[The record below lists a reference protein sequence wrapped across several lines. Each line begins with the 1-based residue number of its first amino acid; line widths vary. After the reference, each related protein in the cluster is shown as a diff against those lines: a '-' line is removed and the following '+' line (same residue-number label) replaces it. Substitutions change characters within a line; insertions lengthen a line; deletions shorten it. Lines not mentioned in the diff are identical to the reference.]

1 MEGLWQIPGMSAA
14 AAKSYAWFNS
24 RTERPG
30 HEVKQDRFRLV
41 ADKIEADPTLLEIPL
56 ANIDRWLPVSQSSAK
71 RLEQWRGIILEAK
84 ASPAGMEKLL
94 ALLRDQSAEAI
105 FLKEF
110 APFPGVLNS
119 EERSRLSWSS
129 AH

>member
-1 MEGLWQIPGMSAA
+1 MSAA

-30 HEVKQDRFRLV
+30 HEVMVDVFRFT
-41 ADKIEADPTLLEIPL
+41 ADKIEADPSLLEIPL
-56 ANIDRWLPVSQSSAK
+56 ANIDRWLLVSQSSAK
-71 RLEQWRGIILEAK
+71 RLEQWRSIILEAQ
-84 ASPAGMEKLL
+84 ASVTGMQKLL

-110 APFPGVLNS
+110 APFPGVLTKA
-119 EERSRLSWSS
+119 ERAQFQWTS

>member
-1 MEGLWQIPGMSAA
+1 MSAA
-14 AAKSYAWFNS
+14 AATSYAWFNS

-41 ADKIEADPTLLEIPL
+41 ADKIEADPALLEIPL
-56 ANIDRWLPVSQSSAK
+56 ANIDRWLLVSQSSAK

-84 ASPAGMEKLL
+84 ASATGMQKLL
-94 ALLRDQSAEAI
+94 ALLRDQSAEAV

-110 APFPGVLNS
+110 APFPGVLNL
-119 EERSRLSWSS
+119 EERRSLSWSS